1 MRILLVSSFVVPHAG
16 GVEQVVQTVR
26 ELLEAQGCEVRVLA
40 CRRRGEDATADAVVP
55 ARYLGPGDWPLPV
68 AGWRTIT
75 REVAGADAVVA
86 TVAVQPLSV
95 AAVAIARQQGVPRLL
110 VVHGSGQPRQH
121 GSRAVIALRALF
133 MRAVARPT
141 IRQCLPVSVSVAGVE
156 GAERAYGVGV
166 RYLPYPL
173 AELPVAGPRTEPAD
187 GEALRLVWV
196 GRLAPEKD
204 PVLAVRALDHLRS
217 GHDATLDVYGSGPL
231 EPVLARLS
239 GARPW
244 LTLHGSRPW
253 PEVLAAQ
260 ERAHAC
266 LSTSRWDNVQVAV
279 LEALARGVP
288 VISTRVGDA
297 PRYYALPGLERFCVA
312 PGDPAG
318 VAGAT
323 AALAAGYDG
332 HRRVFEENGAR
343 LRAVHRESP
352 RILMELIGDA
362 GGR

>member
-16 GVEQVVQTVR
+16 GVEQFVQIVR

-40 CRRRGEDATADAVVP
+40 CRRHGEDATADAVVP
-55 ARYLGPGDWPLPV
+55 ARYLGPGEWPLPV
-68 AGWRTIT
+68 AGWRTIA

-86 TVAVQPLSV
+86 NVAVQPLSI
-95 AAVAIARQQGVPRLL
+95 AAVTIARKQGVPRIL
-110 VVHGSGQPRQH
+110 VVHGSGQPRRH
-121 GSRAVIALRALF
+121 GPRAVLALRALF
-133 MRAVARPT
+133 MRAVARPAM
-141 IRQCLPVSVSVAGVE
+141 RQCLPVSVSVAGVE

-173 AELPVAGPRTEPAD
+173 AELPAAEPRAGPAD

-204 PVLAVRALDHLRS
+204 PVLAVQALDLLRDR
-217 GHDATLDVYGSGPL
+217 GNATLDVFGSGPL
-231 EPVLARLS
+231 QRELARL
-239 GARPW
+239 GQTRPW
-244 LTLHGSRPW
+244 LTIHGSRPW
-253 PEVLAAQ
+253 TEVLSAQ
-260 ERAHAC
+260 AHAHAC

-297 PRYYALPGLERFCVA
+297 PRYYSLPGLERFCVPA
-312 PGDPAG
+312 GDP
-318 VAGAT
+318 VEIAGAA

-332 HRRVFEENGAR
+332 HRRAFAENGVQ
-343 LRAVHRESP
+343 LREVHRESS
-352 RILMELIGDA
+352 RILMELVGDA
-362 GGR
+362 AGR

>member
-16 GVEQVVQTVR
+16 GVEQFVQTVR

-40 CRRRGEDATADAVVP
+40 CRRPGEDATADAVVP
-55 ARYLGPGDWPLPV
+55 ARYLGPGEWPLPV
-68 AGWRTIT
+68 AGWRTIA

-86 TVAVQPLSV
+86 NVAVQPLSV
-95 AAVAIARQQGVPRLL
+95 ASVAIARQQGVPRLL
-110 VVHGSGQPRQH
+110 VVHGSGQPRRH
-121 GSRAVIALRALF
+121 GSRKVLALRALF
-133 MRAVARPT
+133 IRAVARPT
-141 IRQCLPVSVSVAGVE
+141 MRRCLPVSVSIAGVE

-173 AELPVAGPRTEPAD
+173 AELPAAEPRAGPAD

-217 GHDATLDVYGSGPL
+217 GHDATLDVYGGGPL
-231 EPVLARLS
+231 GSELARLS
-239 GARPW
+239 EARPW
-244 LTLHGSRPW
+244 LTLHGSRAW

-288 VISTRVGDA
+288 VISTHVGDA
-297 PRYYALPGLERFCVA
+297 PRYYSLPGLERFCVP
-312 PGDPAG
+312 PGDPAE
-318 VAGAT
+318 VAGAA
-323 AALAAGYDG
+323 AALAVGYDG
-332 HRRVFEENGAR
+332 HRRAFAENGAR

-352 RILMELIGDA
+352 RILMELIADA